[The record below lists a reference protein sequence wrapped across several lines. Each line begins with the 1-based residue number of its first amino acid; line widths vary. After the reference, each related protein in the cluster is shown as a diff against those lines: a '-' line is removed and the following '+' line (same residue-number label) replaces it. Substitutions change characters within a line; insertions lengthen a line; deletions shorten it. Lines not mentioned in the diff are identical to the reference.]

1 MENFN
6 RTLLVCWFGVFTT
19 SMGLSQIAPI
29 LPFYIKELGHVDTSE
44 IAFYSGLAFGI
55 TPLFMAV
62 FSPLWAFLG
71 AKYGYKNML
80 LRASFGMSV
89 LTLWLSFAHSA
100 LEVVFVR
107 GLTGIIS
114 GFTSAAVVFIA
125 VIAPKEKVAY
135 ALGTLST
142 ASISGSLLGPLFGGF
157 VAEFFSIS
165 AVFDV
170 VAFLIACSFVT
181 IYFFIHGRKIQ
192 KEAKKNTQK
201 VKENKTLII
210 VLFITTFV
218 IQFGTFGVMPI
229 LSIYVEQIHQG
240 GNLALWAGIVVA
252 ANGISNLFFAPK
264 LGKIADKIGPS
275 KIIFGALIFCG
286 ICFYLQAVASNVYT
300 LIFVR
305 LLIGVGLGGLLP
317 CVNALLKKSVS
328 AKNLSVIFGFNQT
341 CQFLGNFCGAFGG
354 GLMASHFSVEFVF
367 TFVCLILSLMLLF
380 SWRLRKNISFQ
391 IKVYKFRKV

>member
-29 LPFYIKELGHVDTSE
+29 LPLYIKELGHTNTSE

-55 TPLFMAV
+55 TPLGMAI

-165 AVFDV
+165 TVFDM
-170 VAFLIACSFVT
+170 VAFLIVCSFVT
-181 IYFFIHGRKIQ
+181 IYFFIHERKIQ

-252 ANGISNLFFAPK
+252 ASGISNLFFAPK

-286 ICFYLQAVASNVYT
+286 ICFYLQAVVSNVYT

-354 GLMASHFSVEFVF
+354 GLITAHFSVELVF
-367 TFVCLILSLMLLF
+367 AFICCIFILNAIIFLIFERNYIF
-380 SWRLRKNISFQ
+380 SNQGL
-391 IKVYKFRKV
+391 

>member
-29 LPFYIKELGHVDTSE
+29 LPLYIKELGHTNTSE

-55 TPLFMAV
+55 TPLGMAV

-165 AVFDV
+165 TVFDM

-181 IYFFIHGRKIQ
+181 IYFFIHERKIQ
-192 KEAKKNTQK
+192 KEVKKNTQK

-240 GNLALWAGIVVA
+240 GNLALWAGIVA
-252 ANGISNLFFAPK
+252 AASGISNLFFAPK

-275 KIIFGALIFCG
+275 KIIFTALIFCG
-286 ICFYLQAVASNVYT
+286 ICFYLQAVVSNVYT

-354 GLMASHFSVEFVF
+354 GLITAHFSVELVF
-367 TFVCLILSLMLLF
+367 AFICCIFILNAIIFLIFERNYIF
-380 SWRLRKNISFQ
+380 SNQGL
-391 IKVYKFRKV
+391 

>member
-165 AVFDV
+165 AVFDM

-181 IYFFIHGRKIQ
+181 IYFFIHERKIQ

-252 ANGISNLFFAPK
+252 ASGISNLFFAPK

-286 ICFYLQAVASNVYT
+286 ICFYLQAVVSNVYT

-305 LLIGVGLGGLLP
+305 LLIGVGLGGGLLP

-354 GLMASHFSVEFVF
+354 GIMASHFSVEFVF
-367 TFVCLILSLMLLF
+367 TFVCLIFIINAFIFLAFEKKYIF
-380 SWRLRKNISFQ
+380 SNQGL
-391 IKVYKFRKV
+391 

>member
-165 AVFDV
+165 VVFDV
-170 VAFLIACSFVT
+170 VAFLITCSFVT

-275 KIIFGALIFCG
+275 KIIFRALIFCG

-354 GLMASHFSVEFVF
+354 GIMASHFSVEFVF
-367 TFVCLILSLMLLF
+367 TFVCLIFIINAFIFLAFEKKYIF
-380 SWRLRKNISFQ
+380 SNQGL
-391 IKVYKFRKV
+391 

>member
-6 RTLLVCWFGVFTT
+6 KTLLVCWFGVFTT
-19 SMGLSQIAPI
+19 SMGFSQIAPI
-29 LPFYIKELGHVDTSE
+29 LPFYIKELGYVDTSE

-114 GFTSAAVVFIA
+114 GFTSAAIVFIA

-181 IYFFIHGRKIQ
+181 IYFFIHERTIQ

-201 VKENKTLII
+201 VKESKTLII

-252 ANGISNLFFAPK
+252 ASGISNLFFASK

-275 KIIFGALIFCG
+275 KIIFVALIFCG
-286 ICFYLQAVASNVYT
+286 VCFYLQAVANNVYT

-305 LLIGVGLGGLLP
+305 LLIGIGLGGLLP

-354 GLMASHFSVEFVF
+354 GLMASNFSVEFVF
-367 TFVCLILSLMLLF
+367 TFVCLIFIVNAFIFLAFERKYIF
-380 SWRLRKNISFQ
+380 SNQGL
-391 IKVYKFRKV
+391 

>member
-165 AVFDV
+165 VVFDV

-317 CVNALLKKSVS
+317 CVNALLKK
-328 AKNLSVIFGFNQT
+328 K
-341 CQFLGNFCGAFGG
+341 CEC
-354 GLMASHFSVEFVF
+354 
-367 TFVCLILSLMLLF
+367 
-380 SWRLRKNISFQ
+380 
-391 IKVYKFRKV
+391 

>member
-29 LPFYIKELGHVDTSE
+29 LPLYIKELGHTNTSE

-55 TPLFMAV
+55 TPLGMAI

-165 AVFDV
+165 TVFDM
-170 VAFLIACSFVT
+170 VAFLIICSFVT
-181 IYFFIHGRKIQ
+181 IYFFIYERKIQ

-252 ANGISNLFFAPK
+252 ASGISNLFFAPK

-275 KIIFGALIFCG
+275 KIIFTALIFCG
-286 ICFYLQAVASNVYT
+286 ICFYLQAVVSNVYT

-354 GLMASHFSVEFVF
+354 GLITAHFSVELVF
-367 TFVCLILSLMLLF
+367 AFICCIFILNAIIFLIFERNYIF
-380 SWRLRKNISFQ
+380 SNQGL
-391 IKVYKFRKV
+391 

>member
-286 ICFYLQAVASNVYT
+286 ICFLQAVASNVYT

-367 TFVCLILSLMLLF
+367 TFVCLIFIINAFIFLAFEKKYIF
-380 SWRLRKNISFQ
+380 SNQGL
-391 IKVYKFRKV
+391 

>member
-29 LPFYIKELGHVDTSE
+29 LPFYIKELGYVDTSE

-62 FSPLWAFLG
+62 FSPLWAFLGAKG

-165 AVFDV
+165 TVFDM

-181 IYFFIHGRKIQ
+181 IYFFIHERKIQ

-252 ANGISNLFFAPK
+252 ASGISNLFFAPK

-286 ICFYLQAVASNVYT
+286 ICFYLQAVVSNVYT

-305 LLIGVGLGGLLP
+305 LLIGVGLGGLSP

-354 GLMASHFSVEFVF
+354 GIMASHFSVEFVF
-367 TFVCLILSLMLLF
+367 TFVCLIFIINAFIFLAFEKKYIF
-380 SWRLRKNISFQ
+380 SNQGL
-391 IKVYKFRKV
+391 

>member
-19 SMGLSQIAPI
+19 SMGFSQIAPI
-29 LPFYIKELGHVDTSE
+29 LPFYIKELGHVDMSE

-252 ANGISNLFFAPK
+252 ASGISNLFFAPK

-328 AKNLSVIFGFNQT
+328 AKNLSLVFGFNQA

-354 GLMASHFSVEFVF
+354 GLITAHFSVELVF
-367 TFVCLILSLMLLF
+367 AFICCIFILNAIIFLIFERNYIF
-380 SWRLRKNISFQ
+380 SNQGL
-391 IKVYKFRKV
+391 

>member
-29 LPFYIKELGHVDTSE
+29 LPLYIKELGHTNTSE

-55 TPLFMAV
+55 TPLGMAI

-165 AVFDV
+165 TVFDM

-181 IYFFIHGRKIQ
+181 IYFFIYERKIQ

-240 GNLALWAGIVVA
+240 GNLALWAGIVMA
-252 ANGISNLFFAPK
+252 ASGISNLFFAPK

-275 KIIFGALIFCG
+275 KIIFTALIFCG
-286 ICFYLQAVASNVYT
+286 ICFYLQAVVSNVYT

-354 GLMASHFSVEFVF
+354 GLITAHFSVELVF
-367 TFVCLILSLMLLF
+367 AFICCIFILNAIIFLIFERNYIF
-380 SWRLRKNISFQ
+380 SNQGL
-391 IKVYKFRKV
+391 

>member
-71 AKYGYKNML
+71 AKYRYKNML

-89 LTLWLSFAHSA
+89 FSFAHSA

-142 ASISGSLLGPLFGGF
+142 ASISGSLLEPLFGGF

-165 AVFDV
+165 TVFDM

-181 IYFFIHGRKIQ
+181 IYFFIHERKIQ

-252 ANGISNLFFAPK
+252 ASGISNLFFAPK

-286 ICFYLQAVASNVYT
+286 ICFYLQAVVSNVYT

-354 GLMASHFSVEFVF
+354 GIMASHFSVEFVF
-367 TFVCLILSLMLLF
+367 TFVCLIFIINAFIFLAFEKKYIF
-380 SWRLRKNISFQ
+380 SNQGL
-391 IKVYKFRKV
+391 

>member
-157 VAEFFSIS
+157 VTEFFSIS
-165 AVFDV
+165 TVFDM

-181 IYFFIHGRKIQ
+181 IYFFIHERKIQ

-252 ANGISNLFFAPK
+252 ASGISNLFFAPK

-275 KIIFGALIFCG
+275 KVIFGALIFCG
-286 ICFYLQAVASNVYT
+286 ICFYLQAVVSNVYT

-305 LLIGVGLGGLLP
+305 LLIGIGLGGLLP
-317 CVNALLKKSVS
+317 CVNALLKKGVS
-328 AKNLSVIFGFNQT
+328 AKNLSLVFGFNQA

-354 GLMASHFSVEFVF
+354 GLITAHFSVELVF
-367 TFVCLILSLMLLF
+367 AFICCIFILNAIIFLIFERNYIF
-380 SWRLRKNISFQ
+380 SNQGL
-391 IKVYKFRKV
+391 

>member
-62 FSPLWAFLG
+62 FSPLWAFL
-71 AKYGYKNML
+71 
-80 LRASFGMSV
+80 
-89 LTLWLSFAHSA
+89 
-100 LEVVFVR
+100 
-107 GLTGIIS
+107 
-114 GFTSAAVVFIA
+114 
-125 VIAPKEKVAY
+125 
-135 ALGTLST
+135 
-142 ASISGSLLGPLFGGF
+142 
-157 VAEFFSIS
+157 
-165 AVFDV
+165 
-170 VAFLIACSFVT
+170 IACSFVT
-181 IYFFIHGRKIQ
+181 IYFFIHERKIQ

-218 IQFGTFGVMPI
+218 MQFGTFGVMPI

-252 ANGISNLFFAPK
+252 ASGISNLFFAPK

-286 ICFYLQAVASNVYT
+286 ICFYLQAVVSNVYT

-354 GLMASHFSVEFVF
+354 GIMASHFSVEFVF
-367 TFVCLILSLMLLF
+367 TFVCLIFIINAFIFLAFEKKYIF
-380 SWRLRKNISFQ
+380 SNQGL
-391 IKVYKFRKV
+391 

>member
-29 LPFYIKELGHVDTSE
+29 LPLYIKELGHTNTSE

-55 TPLFMAV
+55 TPLGMAV

-165 AVFDV
+165 TVFDM

-181 IYFFIHGRKIQ
+181 IYFFIYERKIQ

-252 ANGISNLFFAPK
+252 ASGISNLFFAPK

-275 KIIFGALIFCG
+275 KIIFTALIFCG
-286 ICFYLQAVASNVYT
+286 ICFYLQAVVSNVYT

-354 GLMASHFSVEFVF
+354 GLITAHFSVELVF
-367 TFVCLILSLMLLF
+367 AFICCIFILNAIIFLIFERNYIF
-380 SWRLRKNISFQ
+380 SNQGL
-391 IKVYKFRKV
+391 

>member
-55 TPLFMAV
+55 TPLFMAI

-157 VAEFFSIS
+157 VAEF
-165 AVFDV
+165 
-170 VAFLIACSFVT
+170 
-181 IYFFIHGRKIQ
+181 
-192 KEAKKNTQK
+192 
-201 VKENKTLII
+201 
-210 VLFITTFV
+210 
-218 IQFGTFGVMPI
+218 
-229 LSIYVEQIHQG
+229 
-240 GNLALWAGIVVA
+240 LALVRFLMWW
-252 ANGISNLFFAPK
+252 LF
-264 LGKIADKIGPS
+264 
-275 KIIFGALIFCG
+275 
-286 ICFYLQAVASNVYT
+286 
-300 LIFVR
+300 
-305 LLIGVGLGGLLP
+305 
-317 CVNALLKKSVS
+317 
-328 AKNLSVIFGFNQT
+328 
-341 CQFLGNFCGAFGG
+341 
-354 GLMASHFSVEFVF
+354 
-367 TFVCLILSLMLLF
+367 
-380 SWRLRKNISFQ
+380 
-391 IKVYKFRKV
+391 

>member
-114 GFTSAAVVFIA
+114 GFTSAAAVVFIA

-165 AVFDV
+165 TVFDM

-181 IYFFIHGRKIQ
+181 IYFFIHERKIQ

-252 ANGISNLFFAPK
+252 ASGISNLFFAPK

-286 ICFYLQAVASNVYT
+286 ICFYLQAVVSNVYT
-300 LIFVR
+300 LIFMR

-367 TFVCLILSLMLLF
+367 TFVCLIFIINAFIFLAFEKKYIF
-380 SWRLRKNISFQ
+380 SNQGL
-391 IKVYKFRKV
+391 

>member
-6 RTLLVCWFGVFTT
+6 RTLWVCWFGVFTT

-29 LPFYIKELGHVDTSE
+29 LPLYIKELGHTDTSE

-55 TPLFMAV
+55 TPLGMAI

-135 ALGTLST
+135 VLGTLST

-165 AVFDV
+165 TVFDM

-181 IYFFIHGRKIQ
+181 IYFFIYERKIQ

-252 ANGISNLFFAPK
+252 ASGISNLFFAPK

-286 ICFYLQAVASNVYT
+286 ICFYLQAVVSNVYT

-354 GLMASHFSVEFVF
+354 GLITAHFSVELVF
-367 TFVCLILSLMLLF
+367 AFICCIFILNAIIFLIFERNYIF
-380 SWRLRKNISFQ
+380 SNQGL
-391 IKVYKFRKV
+391 

>member
-29 LPFYIKELGHVDTSE
+29 LPLYIKELGHTNTSE

-55 TPLFMAV
+55 TPLGMAI

-165 AVFDV
+165 TVFDM

-181 IYFFIHGRKIQ
+181 IYFFIHERKIQ

-252 ANGISNLFFAPK
+252 ASGISNLFFAPK

-286 ICFYLQAVASNVYT
+286 ICFYLQAVVSNIYT

-317 CVNALLKKSVS
+317 CANALLKKSVS

-354 GLMASHFSVEFVF
+354 GLITAHFSVELVF
-367 TFVCLILSLMLLF
+367 AFICCIFILNAIIFLIFERNYIF
-380 SWRLRKNISFQ
+380 SNQGL
-391 IKVYKFRKV
+391 

>member
-165 AVFDV
+165 AVFDM

-181 IYFFIHGRKIQ
+181 IYFFIHERKIQ

-252 ANGISNLFFAPK
+252 ASGISNLFFAPK

-275 KIIFGALIFCG
+275 KIIFTALIFCG
-286 ICFYLQAVASNVYT
+286 ICFYLQAVVSNVYT

-317 CVNALLKKSVS
+317 CVNALLKKGVS
-328 AKNLSVIFGFNQT
+328 AKNLSLVFGFNQA

-354 GLMASHFSVEFVF
+354 GLITAHFSVELVF
-367 TFVCLILSLMLLF
+367 AFICCIFILNAIIFLIFERNYIF
-380 SWRLRKNISFQ
+380 SNQGL
-391 IKVYKFRKV
+391 

>member
-6 RTLLVCWFGVFTT
+6 RTLLVCWFGVLTT
-19 SMGLSQIAPI
+19 SMGFSQIAPI
-29 LPFYIKELGHVDTSE
+29 LPFYIKELGHVDMSE

-114 GFTSAAVVFIA
+114 GFTSAAVFIA

-165 AVFDV
+165 TVFDM

-181 IYFFIHGRKIQ
+181 IYFFIHERKIQ

-252 ANGISNLFFAPK
+252 ASGISNLFFAPK

-286 ICFYLQAVASNVYT
+286 ICFYLQAVVSNVYT

-367 TFVCLILSLMLLF
+367 TFVCLIFIINAFIFLAFEKKYIF
-380 SWRLRKNISFQ
+380 SNQGL
-391 IKVYKFRKV
+391 

>member
-29 LPFYIKELGHVDTSE
+29 LPLYIKELGHTNTSE

-55 TPLFMAV
+55 TPLGMAV

-165 AVFDV
+165 TVFDM

-181 IYFFIHGRKIQ
+181 IYFFIHERKIQ

-252 ANGISNLFFAPK
+252 ASGISNLFFAPK

-275 KIIFGALIFCG
+275 KIIFTALIFCG
-286 ICFYLQAVASNVYT
+286 ICFYLQAVVSNVYT

-305 LLIGVGLGGLLP
+305 LLIGIGLGGLLP

-328 AKNLSVIFGFNQT
+328 AKNLSLVFGFNQA

-354 GLMASHFSVEFVF
+354 GLITAHFSVELVF
-367 TFVCLILSLMLLF
+367 AFICCIFILNAIIFLIFERNYIF
-380 SWRLRKNISFQ
+380 SNQGL
-391 IKVYKFRKV
+391 

>member
-1 MENFN
+1 
-6 RTLLVCWFGVFTT
+6 
-19 SMGLSQIAPI
+19 MGLSQIAPI
-29 LPFYIKELGHVDTSE
+29 LPFYIKELGHVNTSE

-157 VAEFFSIS
+157 VTEFFSIS
-165 AVFDV
+165 TVFDM

-218 IQFGTFGVMPI
+218 IQFGIFGVMPI

-240 GNLALWAGIVVA
+240 GNLALWVGIVVA

-275 KIIFGALIFCG
+275 KIIFRALIFCG

-367 TFVCLILSLMLLF
+367 TFVCLIFIINAFIFLAFEKKYIF
-380 SWRLRKNISFQ
+380 SNQGL
-391 IKVYKFRKV
+391 

>member
-6 RTLLVCWFGVFTT
+6 RTLLVCWFGVFAT

-157 VAEFFSIS
+157 VTEFFSIS
-165 AVFDV
+165 TVFDM

-181 IYFFIHGRKIQ
+181 IYFFIHERKIQ

-252 ANGISNLFFAPK
+252 ASGISNLFFAPK

-286 ICFYLQAVASNVYT
+286 ICFYLQAVVSNVYT

-305 LLIGVGLGGLLP
+305 LLIGVGLGGGLLP

-354 GLMASHFSVEFVF
+354 GIMASHFSVEFVF
-367 TFVCLILSLMLLF
+367 TFVCLIFIINAFIFLAFEKKYIF
-380 SWRLRKNISFQ
+380 SNQGL
-391 IKVYKFRKV
+391 

>member
-1 MENFN
+1 M
-6 RTLLVCWFGVFTT
+6 CWFGVFTT

-165 AVFDV
+165 MVFDM

-181 IYFFIHGRKIQ
+181 IYFSSMREKIQ
-192 KEAKKNTQK
+192 KTRR
-201 VKENKTLII
+201 
-210 VLFITTFV
+210 
-218 IQFGTFGVMPI
+218 
-229 LSIYVEQIHQG
+229 
-240 GNLALWAGIVVA
+240 
-252 ANGISNLFFAPK
+252 
-264 LGKIADKIGPS
+264 KI
-275 KIIFGALIFCG
+275 
-286 ICFYLQAVASNVYT
+286 
-300 LIFVR
+300 
-305 LLIGVGLGGLLP
+305 
-317 CVNALLKKSVS
+317 LKK
-328 AKNLSVIFGFNQT
+328 
-341 CQFLGNFCGAFGG
+341 
-354 GLMASHFSVEFVF
+354 
-367 TFVCLILSLMLLF
+367 
-380 SWRLRKNISFQ
+380 
-391 IKVYKFRKV
+391 

>member
-6 RTLLVCWFGVFTT
+6 KTLLVCWFGVFTT

-29 LPFYIKELGHVDTSE
+29 LPFYIKELGYADTSE

-114 GFTSAAVVFIA
+114 GFTSAAIVFIA

-181 IYFFIHGRKIQ
+181 IYFFIHERTIQ

-201 VKENKTLII
+201 VKESKTLII

-252 ANGISNLFFAPK
+252 ASGISNLFFASK

-275 KIIFGALIFCG
+275 KIIFVALIFCG
-286 ICFYLQAVASNVYT
+286 VCFYLQAVANNVYT

-305 LLIGVGLGGLLP
+305 LLIGIGLGGLLP

-354 GLMASHFSVEFVF
+354 GLMASNFSVEFVF
-367 TFVCLILSLMLLF
+367 TFVCLIFIVNAFIFLAFERKYIF
-380 SWRLRKNISFQ
+380 SNQGL
-391 IKVYKFRKV
+391 

>member
-165 AVFDV
+165 TVFDM

-181 IYFFIHGRKIQ
+181 IYFFIHERKIQ

-252 ANGISNLFFAPK
+252 ASGISNLFFAPK

-275 KIIFGALIFCG
+275 KIILIALIFCG
-286 ICFYLQAVASNVYT
+286 ICFYLQAVVSNVYT

-367 TFVCLILSLMLLF
+367 TFVCLIFIINAFIFLAFEKKYIF
-380 SWRLRKNISFQ
+380 SNQGL
-391 IKVYKFRKV
+391 

>member
-29 LPFYIKELGHVDTSE
+29 LPLYIKELGHTNTSE

-55 TPLFMAV
+55 TPLGMAI

-165 AVFDV
+165 TVFDM

-181 IYFFIHGRKIQ
+181 IYFFIHERKIQ

-252 ANGISNLFFAPK
+252 ASGISNLFFAPK

-286 ICFYLQAVASNVYT
+286 ICFYLQAVVSNVYT

-305 LLIGVGLGGLLP
+305 LLIGIGLGGLLP

-354 GLMASHFSVEFVF
+354 GLITAHFSVELVF
-367 TFVCLILSLMLLF
+367 AFICCIFILNAIIFLIFERNYIF
-380 SWRLRKNISFQ
+380 SNQGL
-391 IKVYKFRKV
+391 

>member
-6 RTLLVCWFGVFTT
+6 KTLLVCWFGVFTT

-29 LPFYIKELGHVDTSE
+29 LPFYIKKLGYVDTSE

-55 TPLFMAV
+55 TPLFMAI

-107 GLTGIIS
+107 GLTGIIA
-114 GFTSAAVVFIA
+114 GFTSAAIVFIA

-181 IYFFIHGRKIQ
+181 IYFFIHERKIQ

-252 ANGISNLFFAPK
+252 ASGISNLFFAPK

-286 ICFYLQAVASNVYT
+286 ICFYLQAVANNVYT

-305 LLIGVGLGGLLP
+305 LLIGIGLGGLLP

-354 GLMASHFSVEFVF
+354 GLMASNFSVEFVF
-367 TFVCLILSLMLLF
+367 TFVCLIFIVNAFIFLAFERKYIF
-380 SWRLRKNISFQ
+380 SNQGL
-391 IKVYKFRKV
+391 

>member
-114 GFTSAAVVFIA
+114 GFTSAVVFIA

-165 AVFDV
+165 TVFDM

-181 IYFFIHGRKIQ
+181 IYFFIHERKIQ

-252 ANGISNLFFAPK
+252 ASGISNLFFAPK

-286 ICFYLQAVASNVYT
+286 ICFYLQAVVSNVYT

-367 TFVCLILSLMLLF
+367 TFVCLIFIINAFIFLAFEKKYIF
-380 SWRLRKNISFQ
+380 SNQGL
-391 IKVYKFRKV
+391 